1 MLVDRQIRT
10 GKGPRGLGGPG
21 ETGAYD
27 GYFSRLIKLVPA
39 EVIAFYLALDA
50 IASAMSAKEILLWI
64 ALGIALI
71 GCWFYLGR
79 LANVTR
85 IDQRLITLCA
95 LVIWVYVFGG
105 PFASMDWYDVN
116 YGKLVLVVFT
126 FFVPVFFKGQ
136 GTEDEGQAKPK
147 PDTQSIR

>member
-10 GKGPRGLGGPG
+10 GKSSREFGRPG
-21 ETGAYD
+21 DSGSYD
-27 GYFSRLIKLVPA
+27 SYFSRLIKLIPA

-50 IASAMSAKEILLWI
+50 LASAMPARKILLWV

-71 GCWFYLGR
+71 GCWLYLGR
-79 LANVTR
+79 LANVIR
-85 IDQRLITLCA
+85 LDQRLITLCA

-105 PFASMDWYDVN
+105 PFASLDWYDVN

-136 GTEDEGQAKPK
+136 ETGDEGQTKPK

>member
-1 MLVDRQIRT
+1 MLADRQIRT
-10 GKGPRGLGGPG
+10 GKGSRGVGGPE

-50 IASAMSAKEILLWI
+50 IASAIPAKEILLWI
-64 ALGIALI
+64 ALGITLI
-71 GCWFYLGR
+71 GCWFYLSR

-105 PFASMDWYDVN
+105 PFASLDWYDVN

-126 FFVPVFFKGQ
+126 FFIPIIYKG
-136 GTEDEGQAKPK
+136 E
-147 PDTQSIR
+147 